1 MSKTKPTAPEFTY
14 EVITQEC
21 PDTGDLLLPLP
32 PELLREMGWR
42 EGDELDLDVDDQGR
56 WVIQKKQ

>member
-14 EVITQEC
+14 EVITQED
-21 PDTGDLLLPLP
+21 PETGDLLLPLP
-32 PELLREMGWR
+32 PELLREMGWV
-42 EGDELDLDVDDQGR
+42 EGDTLDLDVDDLGR